1 MISIL
6 VELLK
11 SGMDFFIRKKIVE
24 KEVQK
29 TNAEGQIEVNK
40 EEIERVSFHWRNTLG
55 FVLTMIVA
63 YNWLIVPLLDAFGIV
78 VIQVPLGELLTIL
91 QIMIGGV

>member
-1 MISIL
+1 MIGLITKII
-6 VELLK
+6 EL
-11 SGMDFFIRKKIVE
+11 GMGYFTKTKVIE
-24 KEVQK
+24 KEVQV
-29 TNAEGQIEVNK
+29 TNAEGQIETNK
-40 EEIERVSFHWRNTLG
+40 IEIEKNSFHWRNALG

>member
-1 MISIL
+1 MIGLIIKII
-6 VELLK
+6 EL
-11 SGMDFFIRKKIVE
+11 GMGYFTKTKVIE
-24 KEVQK
+24 KEVQV
-29 TNAEGQIEVNK
+29 TNAKGQVEMNK
-40 EEIERVSFHWRNTLG
+40 IEIEKSSFHWRNALG

-63 YNWLIVPLLDAFGIV
+63 YNWLIVPLLDVFGIV

>member
-1 MISIL
+1 MIGLITKII
-6 VELLK
+6 EF
-11 SGMDFFIRKKIVE
+11 GIGYFTKKRVIE
-24 KEVQK
+24 KEVQV
-29 TNAEGQIEVNK
+29 TNAKGQVEINK
-40 EEIERVSFHWRNTLG
+40 IEIEKSSFHWRNALG

-63 YNWLIVPLLDAFGIV
+63 YNWLIVPLLDVFGIV

>member
-1 MISIL
+1 MIGLITKII
-6 VELLK
+6 EL
-11 SGMDFFIRKKIVE
+11 GMGYFTKTKVIE
-24 KEVQK
+24 KEVQV
-29 TNAEGQIEVNK
+29 TNAKGQVEMNK
-40 EEIERVSFHWRNTLG
+40 IEIEKSSFHWRNALG

-63 YNWLIVPLLDAFGIV
+63 YNWLIVPLLDVFGIV

>member
-1 MISIL
+1 MI
-6 VELLK
+6 ELITK
-11 SGMDFFIRKKIVE
+11 IIEFGIGYFTKKKVIE
-24 KEVQK
+24 KEVQV
-29 TNAEGQIEVNK
+29 TNAKGQVEINK
-40 EEIERVSFHWRNTLG
+40 IEIEKSSFHWRNALG

-63 YNWLIVPLLDAFGIV
+63 YNWLIVPLLDVFGIV